1 MHFTALPTAW
11 VSGFDK
17 SATLRIGSSTAW
29 VSETPGA
36 TAGYLEFTGQ
46 GLTSFERA
54 MDRDERLMAV
64 LGSRLLRDQK
74 KVGET
79 AEAIRLRQSG
89 EDGALSVIATS
100 VSESLTQVLRWVY
113 WWNSSEALP
122 YGLSKAE
129 VTVKLNTDF
138 GIAGM
143 SSQDLQ
149 AVVAAW
155 QSGAI
160 SRDTMFELFRSG
172 EILPDGRT
180 NEDEKT
186 LISTEVFMSCA
197 HHRG

>member
-1 MHFTALPTAW
+1 VL
-11 VSGFDK
+11 
-17 SATLRIGSSTAW
+17 SA
-29 VSETPGA
+29 
-36 TAGYLEFTGQ
+36 
-46 GLTSFERA
+46 
-54 MDRDERLMAV
+54 
-64 LGSRLLRDQK
+64 
-74 KVGET
+74 
-79 AEAIRLRQSG
+79 
-89 EDGALSVIATS
+89 IATS

-113 WWNSSEALP
+113 WWNSSQVLP
-122 YGLSKAE
+122 TSELLPTSQLLPFGLSKAE

-138 GIAGM
+138 GMAGM

-186 LISTEVFMSCA
+186 LIGTEGNKGNGGPTRTGQVSN
-197 HHRG
+197 R